1 MGKSLLQQGEHKG
14 AQAEFRAILQLDA
27 THSEALRLM
36 TRAQQQLEAAQA
48 QAAQARG
55 RLRNQAVDLALK
67 LAREKAK
74 EHAQQAANAKTQ
86 LARAREQQL
95 KLFYHRG
102 VGLYRQGHYQAA
114 IDLFQQMVP
123 LDPAHPLVQEARRLI
138 TRAETKQTELRA
150 RVAARASPGQG
161 GALVSELEQQLTQK
175 RIEIETVLKYAQ
187 MAMKERNYDM
197 AIGLFQRVLAQDP
210 RQREAQRLLEQAQ
223 LARLKDQEDQLK
235 RQVHQ
240 DEQAMVN
247 EVVKAQ
253 VLPEPLVQQVKLPQ
267 ASPAAQGF
275 SAKLSEPIS
284 LDFTDVALGD
294 VVEFIADAAN
304 VSIIP
309 SPQLDLN
316 TRRVSLKVTQLP
328 LELALKYLV
337 KSQ

>member
-1 MGKSLLQQGEHKG
+1 MIHFLRRTRSVPRLLGLVLVLAVSGGDLRAAQEASAPAASSDSSQQASAPAPFSAQHPIEHHLAMGKSLLQQGEHKG
-14 AQAEFRAILQLDA
+14 AQAEFRATLQLDA

-138 TRAETKQTELRA
+138 TRA
-150 RVAARASPGQG
+150 GQ
-161 GALVSELEQQLTQK
+161 L
-175 RIEIETVLKYAQ
+175 
-187 MAMKERNYDM
+187 
-197 AIGLFQRVLAQDP
+197 GLGVGC
-210 RQREAQRLLEQAQ
+210 LLGM
-223 LARLKDQEDQLK
+223 L
-235 RQVHQ
+235 
-240 DEQAMVN
+240 
-247 EVVKAQ
+247 
-253 VLPEPLVQQVKLPQ
+253 
-267 ASPAAQGF
+267 
-275 SAKLSEPIS
+275 
-284 LDFTDVALGD
+284 LGD
-294 VVEFIADAAN
+294 RKSVV
-304 VSIIP
+304 
-309 SPQLDLN
+309 
-316 TRRVSLKVTQLP
+316 
-328 LELALKYLV
+328 
-337 KSQ
+337 